1 MDIKSCAVQHSQIR
15 RNWRSIERENVES
28 VLCSDLKFVV
38 KDATLWL
45 AGALSFSNKDLEEQQ
60 NGRGLTIM

>member
-1 MDIKSCAVQHSQIR
+1 M
-15 RNWRSIERENVES
+15 ES

-45 AGALSFSNKDLEEQQ
+45 AGALSFSNKNLEEQQ
-60 NGRGLTIM
+60 NGRGLTVTIV